1 MVLVNRAVGRC
12 RDRRAI
18 GYGRGMR
25 RRHLFRASVI
35 GVSLLLVSTTAA
47 CGSDDPGSGEAV
59 SGGDGWCEFGEQIAE
74 QDLLLS
80 STDLSNAADIEA
92 TFSTLR
98 DRYSAAVRVAPAEI
112 RADVEMVKGAFDAF
126 YDSLDA
132 AGFELLEIDESAFEV
147 FDAEVEAAG
156 VRIDE
161 YGIDECGFVD
171 LATGAFDD
179 EPDPLTEA
187 EVEELLGDDA
197 FLDSIRGDLVALFI
211 EDGYAPEQAECLAD
225 VFDVEVFLSL
235 ETDDRLAEQ
244 VRNDFLDCGVD
255 PAELDRLL
263 GED

>member
-1 MVLVNRAVGRC
+1 
-12 RDRRAI
+12 
-18 GYGRGMR
+18 MR

-35 GVSLLLVSTTAA
+35 GASLLLVSVTAA
-47 CGSDDPGSGEAV
+47 CGSDDSSAVGSGA
-59 SGGDGWCEFGEQIAE
+59 DGWCEFGEQIAE
-74 QDLLLS
+74 QDLLLAT
-80 STDLSNAADIEA
+80 TDLSNSADIEA

-98 DRYSAAVRVAPAEI
+98 DRYAVAVRVAPDEI
-112 RADVEMVKGAFDAF
+112 RAEVETVKGAFDAF

-132 AGFELLEIDESAFEV
+132 AGFELLEIDEAAFDV
-147 FDAEVEAAG
+147 FDAEVEVAG
-156 VRIDE
+156 VRIEE

-171 LATGAFDD
+171 IAAGTFDD

-187 EVEELLGDDA
+187 EVQELLGDDA
-197 FLDSIRGDLVALFI
+197 FLDSIRADLVALFI

-235 ETDDRLAEQ
+235 ENDDRLAEQ
-244 VRNDFLDCGVD
+244 VRNEFLDCGVD